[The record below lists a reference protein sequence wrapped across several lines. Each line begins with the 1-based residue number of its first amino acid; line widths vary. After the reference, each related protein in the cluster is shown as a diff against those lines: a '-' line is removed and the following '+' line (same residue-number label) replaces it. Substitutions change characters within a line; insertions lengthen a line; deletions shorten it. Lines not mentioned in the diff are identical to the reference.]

1 MKKLLC
7 LLMLLCLLP
16 LAAMADSPVQ
26 DVTIINTKSLQYA
39 NQQGLHITDAAYI
52 ELLVGMLTAP
62 TEACDFPEL
71 PNSASAYEVHCHL
84 GEQKYVI
91 YQVFHDDLF
100 NQAWLVAPTG
110 ETFRVGCELP
120 LLLQNTLYDATVF
133 DVPEAHRTLLAD
145 HGWTVAFRR
154 SCMFE
159 TLPTTLTASRTDEGA
174 LHFTWA
180 DLFLRDAGYDVTP
193 YLGKTVLPYMY
204 YLVEPVNRVKWIPA
218 DARFLTE
225 DGTGGVL
232 CSMKAVVL
240 ECEGEII
247 GAYLMALSWNGSHLM
262 SLDGNTA
269 IDLLG
274 EDGVRDY
281 LLAHAEPD
289 AALAALSPEEVLQLY
304 SETEDP
310 RLETIDGL
318 LSGLGTAHESGLYR
332 RASALD
338 AAYCDPAVSI
348 RKMEGTDH
356 YEVRTQSG
364 EIWYPQLVWESDL
377 TGWKVK
383 SFYNTGY

>member
-7 LLMLLCLLP
+7 LLMLLTLLP
-16 LAAMADSPVQ
+16 LAAMAESPVQ
-26 DVTIINTKSLQYA
+26 DVTIVNERYRISSKT
-39 NQQGLHITDAAYI
+39 IDDAAFI

-62 TEACDFPEL
+62 AEPCDAPEDLDLYTE
-71 PNSASAYEVHCHL
+71 YRVHCHL
-84 GEQKYVI
+84 GGQQYVI
-91 YQVFHDDLF
+91 YPVYHDSLYNNAYLISPAGDF
-100 NQAWLVAPTG
+100 FQADCT
-110 ETFRVGCELP
+110 LP
-120 LLLQNTLYDATVF
+120 LLLNNTIYDAPIF
-133 DVPEAHRTLLAD
+133 DIPEAHRTLLAD
-145 HGWTVAFRR
+145 HGWTIAFRR

-159 TLPTTLTASRTDEGA
+159 TLPTTLTASRTDESA

-180 DLFLRDAGYDVTP
+180 DLFLRDAGYDITP

-218 DARFLTE
+218 DACFLTE

-247 GAYLMALSWNGSHLM
+247 GAYLMALSWDGSHLM

-269 IDLLG
+269 VDLLG

-281 LLAHAEPD
+281 LLAHSEPD
-289 AALAALSPEEVLQLY
+289 ADLATLTPEEVLQRY

-318 LSGLGTAHESGLYR
+318 LSWLGTAHESGLYR

-356 YEVRTQSG
+356 YEVHTQSG
-364 EIWYPQLVWESDL
+364 EIWYPQLEWESDQ

>member
-7 LLMLLCLLP
+7 LLMLLTLLP
-16 LAAMADSPVQ
+16 LAAMAESPVQ
-26 DVTIINTKSLQYA
+26 DVTIVNERYRISSKT
-39 NQQGLHITDAAYI
+39 IDDAAFI

-62 TEACDFPEL
+62 AEPCDIPEDLDLYTE
-71 PNSASAYEVHCHL
+71 YRVHCHL
-84 GEQKYVI
+84 GGQQYVI
-91 YQVFHDDLF
+91 YPVYHDSLY
-100 NQAWLVAPTG
+100 NNAYLISPAG
-110 ETFRVGCELP
+110 EFCQTDCALP
-120 LLLQNTLYDATVF
+120 LLLNNTIYDAPIF
-133 DVPEAHRTLLAD
+133 DIPEAHRTLLAD
-145 HGWTVAFRR
+145 HGWTIAFRR

-159 TLPTTLTASRTDEGA
+159 TLPTALTASRTDESA

-180 DLFLRDAGYDVTP
+180 DLFLRDAGYDITP

-247 GAYLMALSWNGSHLM
+247 GAYLMSLSWDGSHLM

-269 IDLLG
+269 VDLLG
-274 EDGVRDY
+274 EDGIRDY
-281 LLAHAEPD
+281 LLAHSEPD
-289 AALAALSPEEVLQLY
+289 ADLAALTPEEVLQLY

-318 LSGLGTAHESGLYR
+318 LSWLGTAHESGLYR

-356 YEVRTQSG
+356 YEVHTQSG
-364 EIWYPQLVWESDL
+364 EIWYPQLEWESDQ